1 MSRRGSGTAA
11 ATASCTATPPFMSH
25 VPRPYTRSSP
35 STTWRVLGRLP
46 ATGTVSRCPAITT
59 RSARPRFVR
68 ATSASPSR
76 MTSRCGSARKAPST
90 RSASAFSLPLT
101 DSTSVMARNRST
113 RSPVSSSTRPNYP
126 VGAVVGSEVRGPANG
141 VRLLQA
147 DQLVNGQLD
156 LEGSRG
162 VGEVLLLG
170 RADDRRRHDVVLEHP
185 GQPNRRHRDGTGLG
199 NRLNRV
205 DDVLVAVEEERAAV
219 KVSVRVL
226 APPARRR
233 VAPGASHAATSQRA
247 PRDAVHALE
256 VQERE
261 HLALLLAH
269 DQAVLVLHRDEAG
282 PAAEVGRVLHRGEL
296 PRVHAGGADVA
307 HLPGLDHVVER
318 FHRLFDRR
326 LGVEA
331 VDLVEVDVVGAQPGQ
346 RGVDLLH
353 HRAARQA
360 LTAGPVGHLPEQLR
374 RQDDVLAAGVLADR
388 VTHDLLAR
396 PGGVDIGRV
405 PERDAQL
412 EGLPEDRLSG
422 ILVEGPAP
430 LGRVAEAHAAQTDP
444 ADLETRCSQAD
455 VVHGVLSFAPSPW
468 AHPRVGAKES
478 TPWTTSAW
486 E

>member
-1 MSRRGSGTAA
+1 MSRKGSTTAA
-11 ATASCTATPPFMSH
+11 ATASWTATPPFMSH
-25 VPRPYTRSSP
+25 VPRPYTRSSE
-35 STTWRVLGRLP
+35 STTSRELGRLP

-59 RSARPRFVR
+59 RSARPRLVR

-76 MTSRCGSARKAPST
+76 MTSRCGNARSASST

-101 DSTSVMARNRST
+101 DSTSVMSRNRST

-126 VGAVVGSEVRGPANG
+126 VGAVVGSEVRGLANG
-141 VRLLQA
+141 IRLLQA

-162 VGEVLLLG
+162 VDEVLLLG
-170 RADDRRRHDVVLEHP
+170 RADDRCRHDVILQHP
-185 GQPNRRHRDGTGLG
+185 RQPDRRHRDATGLG
-199 NRLNRV
+199 DRLNRV
-205 DDVLVAVEEERAAV
+205 DDVLVAVEEERAALTV
-219 KVSVRVL
+219 GVGVL
-226 APPARRR
+226 TSPARRR
-233 VAPGASHAATSQRA
+233 IAPRASHAATSERA
-247 PRDAVHALE
+247 PRDAAHALV

-282 PAAEVGRVLHRGEL
+282 PATEVGRVLHRGEL
-296 PRVHAGGADVA
+296 PRVHAGRADVA
-307 HLPGLDHVVER
+307 HLAGLDHVVER
-318 FHRLFDRR
+318 FHRLFDRC

-396 PGGVDIGRV
+396 PGGVDIGGV

-412 EGLPEDRLSG
+412 EGLSEDRLG
-422 ILVEGPAP
+422 GLLVERPAP
-430 LGRVAEAHAAQTDP
+430 LGRLAEAHAAQTDP
-444 ADLETRCSQAD
+444 ADLEAGGSET
-455 VVHGVLSFAPSPW
+455 GVLHGGSPMPWGRRGWSCGRAPRGSGHRRW
-468 AHPRVGAKES
+468 
-478 TPWTTSAW
+478 
-486 E
+486 